1 MNYYNFQFYQ
11 LLIIMSQVL
20 DYIASVFTN
29 KTVANSNKDKSHNH
43 VTFTENS
50 FTYALGGKN
59 DADKANKLLSLG
71 QSNRKTI
78 YTFMFIGAL
87 AFLLH
92 LYLVTVPKVQ
102 SETFDLLAPD
112 GWQLVTL
119 TLVPL
124 IIYAASIGAMN
135 EINQPLEEGTKLTSK
150 NSGLDLNNNDFIHSL
165 KVIIVL
171 MAVGQVVSIFYDQV
185 IWSSV
190 IIVSILSSDGH

>member
-11 LLIIMSQVL
+11 ILIIMSQVL

-29 KTVANSNKDKSHNH
+29 KTVTNNEDKSHNH
-43 VTFTENS
+43 VTFTDNS
-50 FTYALGGKN
+50 FTNAFSGKN
-59 DADKANKLLSLG
+59 DAGRANKLTSLG

-87 AFLLH
+87 AFLSH

-102 SETFDLLAPD
+102 SETFDLLEPD

-135 EINQPLEEGTKLTSK
+135 EINKPLEEGTKLTAK

-165 KVIIVL
+165 KIIIVL
-171 MAVGQVVSIFYDQV
+171 MAIGQVMSIFHDQV

-190 IIVSILSSDGH
+190 VIVSIVSS